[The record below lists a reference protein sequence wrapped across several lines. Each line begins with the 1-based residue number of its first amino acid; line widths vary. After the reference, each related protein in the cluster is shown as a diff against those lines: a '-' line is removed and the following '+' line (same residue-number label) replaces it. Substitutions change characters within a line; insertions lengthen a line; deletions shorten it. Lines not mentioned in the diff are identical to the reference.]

1 MEPNKKKRGR
11 PRKAAAPQSDDVYF
25 TDANGRR
32 LPHTE
37 NADGVVTAPEGAAFA
52 RVVRSSGGRKRR
64 KPITTKLYQRPP
76 LYFALA
82 KCADIVE
89 RRFRKLEALQ
99 VTSGGNAAMISK
111 IWN

>member
-11 PRKAAAPQSDDVYF
+11 PRKAVAAP
-25 TDANGRR
+25 
-32 LPHTE
+32 
-37 NADGVVTAPEGAAFA
+37 
-52 RVVRSSGGRKRR
+52 K
-64 KPITTKLYQRPP
+64 KLTQCSP

-99 VTSGGNAAMISK
+99 VSSGGNAEMISK

>member
-1 MEPNKKKRGR
+1 MEPNKKKLGR
-11 PRKAAAPQSDDVYF
+11 PRKAVAPQKS
-25 TDANGRR
+25 
-32 LPHTE
+32 
-37 NADGVVTAPEGAAFA
+37 
-52 RVVRSSGGRKRR
+52 KR
-64 KPITTKLYQRPP
+64 PSP

-99 VTSGGNAAMISK
+99 VASGGDAAMISK